1 MRTGD
6 AGATPTS
13 WWRAHPVAVVAVSL
27 VVTVVGFGVVRAV
40 GVQQGVDRARTYWSE
55 PRGETGG
62 LLYVALGDSAAQGV
76 GASSPDKGYVGL
88 VAAHLREATGQ
99 PVQVVN
105 LSVSGAR
112 VADVV
117 EDQLPRL
124 EGLDPDVVTV
134 AIGGNDVRV
143 YDDDRFAADAE
154 ELVDGLP
161 PGTFVADVPYFM
173 HGRWETDSAEAAG
186 TIRRVAAAAGLVVV
200 PLNDRLRDEGLRG
213 MLTQTSG
220 DLFHPNDA
228 GYEIWA
234 AAFWA
239 EISRSP
245 GLTG

>member
-1 MRTGD
+1 
-6 AGATPTS
+6 
-13 WWRAHPVAVVAVSL
+13 VAVSL
-27 VVTVVGFGVVRAV
+27 AVTVVGFGVVRSV
-40 GVQQGVDRARTYWSE
+40 GVQQSVDRARTYWSQ

-124 EGLDPDVVTV
+124 EALDPDVVTV

-143 YDDDRFAADAE
+143 YDQDRFAADVDR
-154 ELVDGLP
+154 LVDGLP

-186 TIRRVAAAAGLVVV
+186 TIRRVARDAGLVVV

-239 EISRSP
+239 EIRRSP
-245 GLTG
+245 GLAG